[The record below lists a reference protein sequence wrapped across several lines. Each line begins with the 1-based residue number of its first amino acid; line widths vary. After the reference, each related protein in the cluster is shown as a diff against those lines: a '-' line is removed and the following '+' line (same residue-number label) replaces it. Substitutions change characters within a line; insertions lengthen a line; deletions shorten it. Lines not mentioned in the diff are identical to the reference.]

1 MKTLNENNRNPR
13 YEGVPFWD
21 VHKLL
26 IEDGGGVASLHSRVG
41 VGNNTVARFRRVGH
55 DDPQAIEVH
64 YYETLVAVLYDDDRV
79 QLWTGGYKTASTE
92 TRLDWVLLPLGYRLT
107 MVGKTWKVYSI
118 KTGSYRDFSEGMIV
132 GKGDF

>member
-1 MKTLNENNRNPR
+1 MKTLNTNNRNPR

-26 IEDGGGVASLHSRVG
+26 IEDGNGVASLGSSVG

-55 DDPQAIEVH
+55 DDPQAIEVKYH
-64 YYETLVAVLYDDDRV
+64 DTIVAVLYDDERV
-79 QLWTGGYKTASTE
+79 QMWTGGFRTKSTK

-107 MVGKTWKVYSI
+107 QIGRTWKVYSI
-118 KTGSYRDFSEGMIV
+118 NTGSYRDFSEGMVV
-132 GKGDF
+132 GKGEF